1 MFRNRGE
8 VPNID
13 IGKDNGNGGYGVPHY
28 SHYWRHRYIIIH
40 YDKTF
45 IAMQLIMILIIILT
59 AVAVYLYAYQISFYD
74 PIAETKEI
82 FLTFQL
88 VSIIATVILAGLIIF
103 LSKKKE
109 SIIKGLKL
117 IGILSLLIIFIHL
130 GLKIYLDSQYT
141 EETFGEFYD
150 TYEQGDTNSKRVTI
164 GMSGIKYLDDKQAY
178 IEDSVNAYTNFKIK
192 TILYMVIYFITIC
205 IIFYLVYRLSN
216 MEEKKEKVY
225 KDDAVLFDEEE
236 NIKF

>member
-59 AVAVYLYAYQISFYD
+59 AVAVYLYAYKISFYD
-74 PIAETKEI
+74 PIAETKET

-164 GMSGIKYLDDKQAY
+164 GMSGIKYLDAKEAY